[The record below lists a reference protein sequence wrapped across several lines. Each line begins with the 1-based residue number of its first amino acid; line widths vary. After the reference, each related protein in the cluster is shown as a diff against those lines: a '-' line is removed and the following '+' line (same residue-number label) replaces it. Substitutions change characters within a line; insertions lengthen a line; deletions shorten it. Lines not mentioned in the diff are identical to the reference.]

1 MPMKSSILNKKE
13 TIPHGTPISASAR
26 RGMTLIEILVVVGIM
41 MVIMAVSVP
50 VLAPVAESRVG
61 RECAR
66 GVQSALESARAR
78 AIRLGRP
85 CGVALIPFHDEY
97 KYACISVEQ
106 LTAPPSVTTTYS
118 LSGSSITVNT
128 GNLPTLKRGDSVQ
141 LNFAGPRFI
150 VTNQSGNTLN
160 DQAWYDSID
169 EEHLYYDFRQYGSD
183 TDRYCT
189 VNYFPVSEVNNAFAK
204 ALGIESAYTLPKGYI
219 VDLFYSGY
227 STEQLSSVLEGVSGT
242 NIRKFPPS
250 VVFNPDGSAALYISG
265 TKVEL
270 DTETDPRIY
279 LLVGSWER
287 MIYGGKTLAE
297 DDHSNMQSP
306 DAFWVVVNPRTGM
319 VTTAANNAFSGTSSN
334 RVQNVT
340 DARYNAR
347 ERVLKGGN

>member
-13 TIPHGTPISASAR
+13 TILHGTPNSASAR

-78 AIRLGRP
+78 AVRLGRP
-85 CGVALIPFHDEY
+85 CGVALVPFHDEY

-141 LNFAGPRFI
+141 LNFSGPRFI

-160 DQAWYDSID
+160 SQAWYDSID
-169 EEHLYYDFRQYGSD
+169 GEQLHYDFSQFGSE

-204 ALGIESAYTLPKGYI
+204 ALGLESAYTLPKGYI
-219 VDLFYSGY
+219 VDLFFSGVGTGQW
-227 STEQLSSVLEGVSGT
+227 SGVLNSVSG
-242 NIRKFPPS
+242 NNMRRFPPS
-250 VVFNPDGSAALYISG
+250 IIFNPDGTASLYISG
-265 TKVEL
+265 TKMDL
-270 DTETDPRIY
+270 DTQSDSRIY
-279 LLVGSWER
+279 ILVGAWER
-287 MIYGGKTLAE
+287 MIYSGNTLAE
-297 DDHSNMQSP
+297 DGHSNIQSP
-306 DAFWVVVNPRTGM
+306 DSFWVVVNPRTGM
-319 VTTAANNAFSGTSSN
+319 VTTAANNAFSGTGNS
-334 RVQNVT
+334 RVGNVT
-340 DARYNAR
+340 EARYNAS
-347 ERVLKGGN
+347 ERILKGGN